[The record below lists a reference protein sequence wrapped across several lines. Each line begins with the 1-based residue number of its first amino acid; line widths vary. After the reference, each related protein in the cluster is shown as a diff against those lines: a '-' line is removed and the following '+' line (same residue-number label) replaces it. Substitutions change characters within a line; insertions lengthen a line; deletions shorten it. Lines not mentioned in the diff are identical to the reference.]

1 MRFFWPCTSR
11 SISYPFH
18 PIDARS
24 ALNLDGPQSPLGR
37 DKFRMHWNRNRLD
50 SIFHIKRGRRRRSY
64 WSLLKCLLFIRL
76 CRLLFMSS
84 RFSSLKTMN
93 LNASVSL
100 LEESKVGKFSIAVR
114 EESSLCFFACSEQ
127 VIILRSAA
135 QRRSESMRGSHA
147 GMQE

>member
-1 MRFFWPCTSR
+1 
-11 SISYPFH
+11 
-18 PIDARS
+18 
-24 ALNLDGPQSPLGR
+24 
-37 DKFRMHWNRNRLD
+37 
-50 SIFHIKRGRRRRSY
+50 
-64 WSLLKCLLFIRL
+64 
-76 CRLLFMSS
+76 
-84 RFSSLKTMN
+84 MN

-114 EESSLCFFACSEQ
+114 ESFSEQ